1 MRKAPL
7 VFIVQPN
14 SVTGSARQMNEP
26 VMQLEANKKDDDD
39 DGGEGGG
46 NHGGEHN
53 IQAAAESV
61 HAESADISFLED
73 SLTLTDLKENGI
85 ASESFQEASHYLDIA
100 QTAPSTSNSL
110 MNLSTIA
117 PCDAGDSMNSPLS
130 QFEMER
136 ASPSAKSRKRLSSA
150 TGGASGSGEGDDD
163 ENRHHLKKLFRP
175 RAERMLSRVY
185 ERFLLI
191 EVSAESGGIERNV
204 LFRTFLSV
212 ELGRKD
218 CLRGDHVTRAR
229 RGLEPYCER
238 DASRAGLL
246 EMRPFGEAKSI
257 SGHQTLQLMRRPME
271 WSKGKRVRCHTP
283 CLQKVPRGRAIR
295 RKRRPGSGFPTGR
308 GTGDGH
314 LEAHHDLQ
322 ARPARPGKATRL
334 GVRGSIAAGRTKKR
348 LLESLAI
355 AIESGADARN
365 RKKLD
370 RDGTRAFGFL
380 PSLQSRIAARR
391 ALAHQL
397 RMECGIK
404 DELSKAIF
412 CLDSPSKDIPRK
424 EENRK
429 ASKIPSSEGKR
440 RTRTADYRSCPLAN
454 SNSDPKADGSGLDLR
469 PGTASS
475 LSPDGHRGFKTDW
488 RVPKKRETA
497 SEAFANFPSQARAAE
512 LKHQRLLFRHWLLL
526 SGIHS
531 SPLSGKNS
539 LEALGAMES
548 GEVALVSWSAVS
560 ARVKMLDG
568 ARFALEMEMPNQV
581 AKNHRFR
588 RGNEFRKDPIP
599 SDIESVGGI
608 SAAISAI
615 EGLDPRPKRKGIF
628 LGRAQALFH
637 VADFTVS
644 SIGIVFRYV
653 RRQVRRSINALICFE
668 RTGVIQTW

>member
-1 MRKAPL
+1 MEDLPNPI
-7 VFIVQPN
+7 FIAF
-14 SVTGSARQMNEP
+14 SS
-26 VMQLEANKKDDDD
+26 NKGCK
-39 DGGEGGG
+39 
-46 NHGGEHN
+46 
-53 IQAAAESV
+53 QS
-61 HAESADISFLED
+61 
-73 SLTLTDLKENGI
+73 KEI
-85 ASESFQEASHYLDIA
+85 
-100 QTAPSTSNSL
+100 
-110 MNLSTIA
+110 
-117 PCDAGDSMNSPLS
+117 
-130 QFEMER
+130 
-136 ASPSAKSRKRLSSA
+136 SPS
-150 TGGASGSGEGDDD
+150 
-163 ENRHHLKKLFRP
+163 P
-175 RAERMLSRVY
+175 ERQ
-185 ERFLLI
+185 
-191 EVSAESGGIERNV
+191 
-204 LFRTFLSV
+204 
-212 ELGRKD
+212 ELP
-218 CLRGDHVTRAR
+218 
-229 RGLEPYCER
+229 LE
-238 DASRAGLL
+238 L
-246 EMRPFGEAKSI
+246 
-257 SGHQTLQLMRRPME
+257 H
-271 WSKGKRVRCHTP
+271 
-283 CLQKVPRGRAIR
+283 
-295 RKRRPGSGFPTGR
+295 
-308 GTGDGH
+308 
-314 LEAHHDLQ
+314 
-322 ARPARPGKATRL
+322 
-334 GVRGSIAAGRTKKR
+334 
-348 LLESLAI
+348 
-355 AIESGADARN
+355 N
-365 RKKLD
+365 

-475 LSPDGHRGFKTDW
+475 LSPEYCIALTW
-488 RVPKKRETA
+488 KKKLTL
-497 SEAFANFPSQARAAE
+497 SLLIKARAAE

-526 SGIHS
+526 SD
-531 SPLSGKNS
+531 S

>member
-1 MRKAPL
+1 MRVRRRDDERKANGLAQWWLVGRLGSLWLVAAQGLRVRPNGGGVELLQWPL
-7 VFIVQPN
+7 VVVRGGAVADTKNGGRGYWRWVTVQWFWDDFELWFGQDWSVVMSHGDPVVCGGVQCCERWLWRVASFSSGRVAVEGCMILGVGWDGYSCRRRAPDGYPLIFEDNLTSIDNKPTNEVFIVLNPIIAN
-14 SVTGSARQMNEP
+14 TEIVVVEADMENERTTHATT
-26 VMQLEANKKDDDD
+26 VVV
-39 DGGEGGG
+39 
-46 NHGGEHN
+46 
-53 IQAAAESV
+53 AAA
-61 HAESADISFLED
+61 
-73 SLTLTDLKENGI
+73 
-85 ASESFQEASHYLDIA
+85 
-100 QTAPSTSNSL
+100 
-110 MNLSTIA
+110 
-117 PCDAGDSMNSPLS
+117 
-130 QFEMER
+130 
-136 ASPSAKSRKRLSSA
+136 SA
-150 TGGASGSGEGDDD
+150 TA
-163 ENRHHLKKLFRP
+163 
-175 RAERMLSRVY
+175 A
-185 ERFLLI
+185 
-191 EVSAESGGIERNV
+191 
-204 LFRTFLSV
+204 T
-212 ELGRKD
+212 
-218 CLRGDHVTRAR
+218 
-229 RGLEPYCER
+229 
-238 DASRAGLL
+238 
-246 EMRPFGEAKSI
+246 
-257 SGHQTLQLMRRPME
+257 GH
-271 WSKGKRVRCHTP
+271 
-283 CLQKVPRGRAIR
+283 
-295 RKRRPGSGFPTGR
+295 
-308 GTGDGH
+308 D
-314 LEAHHDLQ
+314 
-322 ARPARPGKATRL
+322 
-334 GVRGSIAAGRTKKR
+334 KKR

-475 LSPDGHRGFKTDW
+475 LSPEVPHLSISIFFSGHRGFKTDW

-608 SAAISAI
+608 SAAISAVGVG
-615 EGLDPRPKRKGIF
+615 GLNASRKAH
-628 LGRAQALFH
+628 L
-637 VADFTVS
+637 
-644 SIGIVFRYV
+644 
-653 RRQVRRSINALICFE
+653 
-668 RTGVIQTW
+668 